1 MNLENNMQK
10 EKKVYL
16 TYIYQKKSQN
26 MIKNMYINQGYSPE
40 EIAEL
45 TGLKITDVLTQLKFL

>member
-1 MNLENNMQK
+1 MQK